1 MWRLGVVKKRV
12 KIVRN
17 RFHNSIREK
26 EFKKTSVSLW
36 WAVTFKP
43 FEIQTW
49 DWSRMKENSKIFKIT
64 LSDKCYKNILNGFI
78 KYKRYELFFQWLSLL
93 SYAQNSSWLWQAVT
107 SKRFKIQTWDWS
119 RLKEN
124 SKIFKI
130 TSTEKSLN
138 NFFCL
143 FYQPMKRCV
152 FFFDSRGINF

>member
-1 MWRLGVVKKRV
+1 MRYRLGNGLEWKKIWKSLRLPCLINAM
-12 KIVRN
+12 KI
-17 RFHNSIREK
+17 
-26 EFKKTSVSLW
+26 
-36 WAVTFKP
+36 
-43 FEIQTW
+43 
-49 DWSRMKENSKIFKIT
+49 
-64 LSDKCYKNILNGFI
+64 ILNGFL
-78 KYKRYELFFQWLSLL
+78 KYKRYKLFFQWLSIL
-93 SYAQNSSWLWQAVT
+93 SYAQNSGWLWQAVT

-152 FFFDSRGINF
+152 FFFLIRVVFWAFHILDHTMSDYHIIASSNQ